1 MVEESIEVWK
11 QLWGSFE
18 DITCIGITK
27 NGRCV
32 REDDAKGKNQ
42 GLTVYVT
49 SSLWATLTL
58 PKHGSLTGGENQ
70 GCICSSFIPR
80 DNSAVSSALIAPFFH

>member
-1 MVEESIEVWK
+1 MVEESIEVRK

-18 DITCIGITK
+18 DIICIGITK

-42 GLTVYVT
+42 GFTVYVT
-49 SSLWATLTL
+49 SSL
-58 PKHGSLTGGENQ
+58 
-70 GCICSSFIPR
+70 
-80 DNSAVSSALIAPFFH
+80 